1 MSVEDLLQVF
11 PAKRIKAMDG
21 MSVTADVWGE
31 AHDYHS
37 QQLRFHTLAGHGW
50 GIVSGLEVIGSEPPD
65 TSVYILPGVAVDR
78 TGQTIVLPQPV
89 AYDVGREMEGLIYL
103 LLNYGES
110 RPRPSNGGGPGSGP
124 LYVQSEFSIV
134 ARTQLPA
141 TPYVEL
147 ARVRRRGRVDP
158 FLDARNPNQPGVNEI
173 DLRYRREMGA
183 PVDASIGVCYM
194 GQKADRRLGVGAANL
209 ARLVNRLGY
218 AYVTVYDEVPLA
230 PGVETNTLIY
240 LVGQGDF
247 ELSPGQMNGLSNFVK
262 RGRGTLLLES
272 NDPVSEAVFTSALG
286 DMDMVPQPL
295 AAGHRLLTDPY
306 LFSAPP
312 PGYAAQANAEVMVTD
327 GIVFSKARYG
337 LIWRADGSETLPSR
351 ERIRSALEWGCNV
364 VGYAVDRRRR
374 R

>member
-11 PAKRIKAMDG
+11 PVKRIKPVDG

-31 AHDYHS
+31 AHEYHG
-37 QQLRFHTLAGHGW
+37 QQLRFHAVSAHGW
-50 GIVSGLEVIGSEPPD
+50 GIVNGLEVIASEPPD

-110 RPRPSNGGGPGSGP
+110 RPRPADGTGPGSGP
-124 LYVQSEFSIV
+124 LYVHAEFSIV

-147 ARVRRRGRVDP
+147 ARVRRRGRIDP
-158 FLDARNPNQPGVNEI
+158 FLDARNPTQPGLNEI
-173 DLRYRREMGA
+173 DLRYRRELGA
-183 PVDASIGVCYM
+183 PQDATIGVCYL
-194 GQKADRRLGVGAANL
+194 GQKVDRRLGGGAINL
-209 ARLVNRLGY
+209 ARTVNRLGY
-218 AYVTVYDEVPLA
+218 AYVSVYDDVPLA

-272 NDPVSEAVFTSALG
+272 NDPVSEAVFTTFLG
-286 DMDMVPQPL
+286 DTEMVPQPL
-295 AAGHRLLTDPY
+295 AGGHRLLMDPY
-306 LFSAPP
+306 VFSAPP
-312 PGYAAQANAEVMVTD
+312 PGFSAQANAEVLVTE
-327 GIVFSKARYG
+327 GVIFSKARYG

-351 ERIRSALEWGCNV
+351 ERIRAALEWGCNI
-364 VGYAVDRRRR
+364 VGYAVNRRRR